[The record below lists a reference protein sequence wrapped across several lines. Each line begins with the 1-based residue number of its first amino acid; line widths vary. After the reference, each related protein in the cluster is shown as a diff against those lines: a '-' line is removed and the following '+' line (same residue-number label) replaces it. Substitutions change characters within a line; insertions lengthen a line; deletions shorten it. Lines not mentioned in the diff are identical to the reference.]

1 MLYDLAIVIY
11 DFIVHLAAPFSRKP
25 RKMMKGHWVVYE
37 LLRQQVEKGE
47 QYKAVIYADGENADW
62 KSNPTDYRITEQ
74 TVTSENTLNIR
85 MAAGDGQ
92 AISFMAL

>member
-1 MLYDLAIVIY
+1 MEFKHKSV
-11 DFIVHLAAPFSRKP
+11 
-25 RKMMKGHWVVYE
+25 
-37 LLRQQVEKGE
+37 LLNETIEGLKINPDG
-47 QYKAVIYADGENADW
+47 IYADGENADW

-85 MAAGDGQ
+85 MAAGGGQ